1 MAKSITFF
9 DKEHTGGIDL
19 AAMEDTQLKE
29 NLVQDIAAGGD
40 EAPTATAVKEAVDA
54 KMDKA
59 DIINDLTTG
68 GTDKALSAEQGKV
81 LDGKKLDKLTE
92 VKDLVYV
99 HGSDGTE
106 QGKAL
111 EDFAMKAE
119 VTDFVELDSASMPNT
134 LATLADVKE
143 DGIFKK
149 WVYVDTAELGT
160 AKDGDIVQL
169 TVAGKNY
176 FGILGG
182 PQAGTGATIDD
193 EMLNTTLPAS
203 GNWQGWSRI
212 YITNSIDNVAVVN
225 GKTNTYCTF
234 LFDGDE
240 TLDTLPTLNGPMP
253 TGGFSYSIVFIKP
266 SDIKANRLTTGIPS
280 PYLPQVD
287 GSTIKPGDIL
297 LIDTPAE
304 AANRIRSIQCIITHT
319 AASSNTQI
327 GTTVH
332 NIKLPAAGNWGGWLV
347 GRILSTGWD
356 REALLSKTD
365 STKMQFYSVSL
376 SKTGKTFA
384 SMPNLI
390 GFNKDKGISHSI
402 FFVHPDDLGVVK
414 NTLKNGDIVSFTRI
428 EDSTGKA
435 MGHINAVFNHIDTGT
450 TVNDEKVINV
460 EDPDGG
466 NFKDWYHFFI
476 LSSAYDRVQIGNKR
490 SQYTVTNMISD
501 EETPETAATLVG
513 CDVTGTSNKALSYV
527 YVKPE
532 ELGITDYNVGAN
544 VIVNISAALAKQQI
558 TIEGW
563 LGSKVSSGS
572 TLIDGIMLNTKLP
585 ESGNWNGFC
594 RLNITNILTNPAVIN
609 AKSRNWTV
617 TVKATDT
624 QFQDTWKASK
634 TGAIEDRA
642 CPQINFMLTKDM
654 MSQIPNAK
662 VGDTIYISAG
672 MKETKLPYNLY
683 LYGKLHSL
691 VGVPASQSPTYYQ
704 IQDNSGDVSGCG
716 TMQLISGNILSGLVQ
731 RKPNFWAMTTTPE
744 NSNIPAG
751 LRAISQ
757 IAFAP
762 GKDTAAFADALKKG
776 DLIEVSMPD
785 IGILYVAQF
794 TRFAVEADNTNGNK
808 SLIVGQATEPTDM
821 TGYLFCNIISSVYEI
836 GYRNILITSR
846 YNSSQFEVGRKYAI
860 SIKPVGTDQ
869 LYTGNTNIEESTFD
883 LYKTVVR
890 YNITAGTFL
899 KLRIDNQHVLCYIDE
914 LINLNDA
921 GTIYVICMAK
931 GSEVASD
938 LTRT

>member
-1 MAKSITFF
+1 MAKNITFF
-9 DKEHTGGIDL
+9 DKEHTGGINL

-29 NLVQDIAAGGD
+29 NLVQDIATGGD

-59 DIINDLTTG
+59 DIVNDLTTG
-68 GTDKALSAEQGKV
+68 GADKALSAEQGKV

-92 VKDLVYV
+92 AKDLVYV

-149 WVYVDTAELGT
+149 WVYVDTVELGT

-182 PQAGTGATIDD
+182 PQVGTGATIDD

-212 YITNSIDNVAVVN
+212 YITSSIDNVAVVN
-225 GKTNTYCTF
+225 GKINTHVVTLHDC
-234 LFDGDE
+234 E
-240 TLDTLPTLNGPMP
+240 TLDTMPATTDAPLPGGYSLSVMYLKEQDLLNFYDGETPMTNKVKNGDIIVLVSSKNASKRFYTCMGIV
-253 TGGFSYSIVFIKP
+253 TGVATEA
-266 SDIKANRLTTGIPS
+266 DTQLTTGILNTSLPPS
-280 PYLPQVD
+280 
-287 GSTIKPGDIL
+287 
-297 LIDTPAE
+297 
-304 AANRIRSIQCIITHT
+304 
-319 AASSNTQI
+319 
-327 GTTVH
+327 
-332 NIKLPAAGNWGGWLV
+332 GNWNGYLILNV
-347 GRILSTGWD
+347 LSTGFD
-356 REALLSKTD
+356 RIAMLNKAD
-365 STKMQFYSVSL
+365 STKMQFYSVPL

-390 GFNKDKGISHSI
+390 GFNSDKGISHSI
-402 FFVHPDDLGVVK
+402 FFVHPDDLGEVK
-414 NTLKNGDIVSFTRI
+414 NTLKKGDIVSFGRV

-435 MGHINAVFNHIDTGT
+435 MGHVTAVFNLIDTGT
-450 TVNDEKVINV
+450 TVNDERVIN
-460 EDPDGG
+460 ETTPEGG
-466 NFKDWYHFFI
+466 NFKDWYYFSI
-476 LSSAYDRVQIGNKR
+476 LSSAYDRVQMTNKR
-490 SQYTVTNMISD
+490 SQYAVTSMISD

-513 CDVTGTSNKALSYV
+513 CDVTSTSNKALSYV

-634 TGAIEDRA
+634 TGAIEDIA

-662 VGDTIYISAG
+662 VGDTIYVYAG
-672 MKETKLPYNLY
+672 MTETKLPYNLY
-683 LYGKLHSL
+683 LYGKLHNL

-716 TMQLISGNILSGLVQ
+716 TMQLISGNIMSGLMQ
-731 RKPNFWAMTTTPE
+731 RKTNFWTITSTAE
-744 NSNIPAG
+744 NSNIPIG
-751 LRAISQ
+751 LESLSS

-762 GKDTAAFADALKKG
+762 GKDTAKIADALKNG
-776 DLIEVSMPD
+776 DFIEVKNSSEVMY
-785 IGILYVAQF
+785 ILMF
-794 TRFAVEADNTNGNK
+794 TRYATSADNANNK
-808 SLIVGQATEPTDM
+808 GLIVGQTVEPEDM
-821 TGYLFCNIISSVYEI
+821 TGYLFCRI
-836 GYRNILITSR
+836 ITSTYDRKKTTVFETAR
-846 YNSSQFEVGRKYAI
+846 YQPTQFELGKIYSI
-860 SIKPVGTDQ
+860 DIKPSDPSDRVYLNGLGIDS
-869 LYTGNTNIEESTFD
+869 GNIEEYDCVLRRGFVAGTVFRLLSNNTNVILQVVTNTYNTD
-883 LYKTVVR
+883 GRITAVCLAKGTNSVVR
-890 YNITAGTFL
+890 L
-899 KLRIDNQHVLCYIDE
+899 
-914 LINLNDA
+914 
-921 GTIYVICMAK
+921 
-931 GSEVASD
+931 
-938 LTRT
+938 